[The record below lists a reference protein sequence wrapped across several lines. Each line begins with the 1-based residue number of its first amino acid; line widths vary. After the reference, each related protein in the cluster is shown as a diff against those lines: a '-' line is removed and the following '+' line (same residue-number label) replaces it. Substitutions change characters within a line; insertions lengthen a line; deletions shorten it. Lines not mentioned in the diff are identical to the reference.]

1 VKIIDFFFAARP
13 MLLLPVWSI
22 FLITYKA
29 HNSGEPNMIDF
40 SVLLAVSFI
49 FAGAY
54 YINQIFDYESDLINK
69 KLGFLQRGMISRKE
83 MWTAYIGLSLISLL
97 TAFIIGYLIG
107 LLMVLVFLLGFA
119 YSAPPMR
126 FKDRPITGLLTNSI
140 AYGLLLPLVVI
151 AIEKRITTGDFML
164 PLYFFMAVSA
174 GYLLT
179 IIPDREGD
187 MKSGKITLAAILPDI
202 YLMLIALLLL
212 YLSLMTALK
221 IEHFYLAV
229 ISAVSIVLFL
239 TAIIF
244 RKIKFILFACKMPI
258 LLMSLLAGYYY
269 PAYLIFILVLLVLTR
284 LYYRLRFG
292 IKYPGLN

>member
-1 VKIIDFFFAARP
+1 
-13 MLLLPVWSI
+13 
-22 FLITYKA
+22 
-29 HNSGEPNMIDF
+29 
-40 SVLLAVSFI
+40 
-49 FAGAY
+49 
-54 YINQIFDYESDLINK
+54 
-69 KLGFLQRGMISRKE
+69 
-83 MWTAYIGLSLISLL
+83 
-97 TAFIIGYLIG
+97 
-107 LLMVLVFLLGFA
+107 MVLVFLLGFA